1 MMMSDEEIEE
11 AVGLL
16 GGAMRGSVDD
26 RQGDRAVQQL
36 LADTLKKLSVIA
48 TALGEIA
55 EAQRVIA
62 KAKAYEIARSGGTP

>member
-1 MMMSDEEIEE
+1 MMMTDAEIEE

-16 GGAMRGSVDD
+16 GGAMRGGDD
-26 RQGDRAVQQL
+26 HSADKAVALL
-36 LADTLKKLSVIA
+36 LADTLKKLAVIA

-62 KAKAYEIARSGGTP
+62 KAKAYEIARSGGQL

>member
-1 MMMSDEEIEE
+1 MMMSEAEIEE

-16 GGAMRGSVDD
+16 GGAMRGQDD
-26 RQGDRAVQQL
+26 RNADKAVAAL
-36 LADTLKKLSVIA
+36 LADTLKKLGVIA

-62 KAKAYEIARSGGTP
+62 KAKAYEIARSGGTL